1 MSDGPMPTSHERA
14 DERLRQAIEARTT
27 TVQPSVEAGLDRI
40 SEKLEAT
47 TRLPRA
53 AGAPRSPRPQ
63 RPPWLLV
70 AAALVLLVAV
80 AGGLLVVREDDGDR
94 VDVIDQPDRPA
105 TTATTGTTAPPTTAT
120 TEAPDSGASTTVPST
135 PGPITSVF
143 EIPQDIL
150 VGAVWP
156 RPSSDVRF
164 DDPVAAAR
172 SFARYLAHYANP
184 VVGEFRPGD
193 ARSGEV
199 PVRPTARGPE
209 TTVLVRQLSDDHW
222 YVIGSATE
230 DIVVD
235 RPASGEQLFDSR
247 QPLTGRALAFEG
259 TVHVELLAYLA
270 DGRHVSLGE
279 TIVTGSGS
287 PPAGPFTG
295 SLEWSPASADMEPVG
310 VLIFST
316 ADESAETGG
325 TWQAVAVPVRLVPDF
340 YN

>member
-47 TRLPRA
+47 TRLPQA

-120 TEAPDSGASTTVPST
+120 TEAPDSVPST

-172 SFARYLAHYANP
+172 SFARYLAHFANP

-235 RPASGEQLFDSR
+235 RPASGQLLVDSP
-247 QPLTGRALAFEG
+247 QPLAGRALAFEG
-259 TVHVELLAYLA
+259 TVRVELVAYLA

-295 SLEWSPASADMEPVG
+295 SLDWSPASADMEPVG